1 MTVRPVVPAEFDVVL
16 AVCVEAFADEAVSA
30 WVEPVAERRLDRTR
44 ELFTTSLRAA
54 VDAGQLLVACTPGGE
69 PVAASM
75 WITLDGARSVAGPE
89 DHADPTGPAD
99 PADRTGP
106 AGPTDPAGLAGLA
119 GPTGPSDDHS
129 VSRRLAAVVAATTA
143 RHPGAPHVYLSA
155 MAALR
160 RRRGLGA
167 GSAMLRHGLDQA
179 RELGLPVYLEASTPQ
194 NQRLYSRHGFQEHGA
209 PIRLPEA
216 GPTLQPM
223 WHPNGRTAP

>member
-1 MTVRPVVPAEFDVVL
+1 MTVRPAVPAEFDVVL

-75 WITLDGARSVAGPE
+75 WITLDDARPVVGPE

-99 PADRTGP
+99 P
-106 AGPTDPAGLAGLA
+106 TDPAGPADLA

-155 MAALR
+155 MAALPL
-160 RRRGLGA
+160 RRGLGA